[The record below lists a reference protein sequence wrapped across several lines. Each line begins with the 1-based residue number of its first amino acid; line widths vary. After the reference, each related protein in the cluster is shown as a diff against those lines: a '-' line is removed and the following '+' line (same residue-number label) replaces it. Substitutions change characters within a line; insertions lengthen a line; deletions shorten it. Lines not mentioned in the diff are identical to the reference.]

1 MPIGPAPSTIQWFKS
16 RNFDMPTP
24 TEIGGIPFAEIR
36 DALRL
41 LKRQPTVFDGTA
53 VLTADAKMSAAKAR
67 RFVRALENA
76 GLISPVSGAQGTM
89 HQLSNAGSQM
99 ATKRL
104 RRISPARKDQLIQAV
119 LARVQEIA
127 TRPDFA
133 FEVKL
138 LILFGS
144 ALHDL
149 QDYGDVDLALSIDFK
164 ATYPDRDTALEA
176 EQDLTGIPYY
186 DLNRGLPDLRIM
198 RFLRARSS
206 FIHLHVLSTERSLS
220 IPHRVLYQRP

>member
-1 MPIGPAPSTIQWFKS
+1 
-16 RNFDMPTP
+16 MPTP
-24 TEIGGIPFAEIR
+24 TEIDGIPFAEIR

-53 VLTADAKMSAAKAR
+53 VLTAEAKMSAAKAR
-67 RFVRALENA
+67 RFVRALEDA

-89 HQLSNAGSQM
+89 HQLTNAGSQM

-127 TRPDFA
+127 THPQFA

-144 ALHDL
+144 ALQDDL
-149 QDYGDVDLALSIDFK
+149 PDYGDVDMALSIDFK
-164 ATYPDRDTALEA
+164 PIYPDRDTALEA
-176 EQDLTGIPYY
+176 EQELTGIPYY
-186 DLNRGLPDLRIM
+186 DLNRGLPDLRICK
-198 RFLRARSS
+198 LLKNRSA
-206 FIHLHVLSTERSLS
+206 FIHLHVIDVGQRLQV
-220 IPHRVLYQRP
+220 PHRVLYTRPSGVHEGNKSE